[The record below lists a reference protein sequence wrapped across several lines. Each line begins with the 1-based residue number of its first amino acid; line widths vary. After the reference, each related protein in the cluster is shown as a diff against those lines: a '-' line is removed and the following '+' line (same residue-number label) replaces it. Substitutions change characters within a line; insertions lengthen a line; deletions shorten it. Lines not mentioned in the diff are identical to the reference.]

1 MKKLFVLFVILF
13 VVTLAEVGYYWLNLY
28 KTDNNGVI
36 NTVRPLEVEVKEPLI
51 EDNLIA
57 YLKTRT
63 KNSSQKITLSEE
75 VDGFI
80 KDIVYEKEGQMTVD
94 IADAQGN
101 KIFNLILPVP
111 FEIKNQSQERF
122 LLNKNE
128 VLSPITDSKQITVG
142 RRIKRISKIDLIDR
156 SKSTS
161 EIIVYEN

>member
-1 MKKLFVLFVILF
+1 MKKLLVLFVILF
-13 VVTLAEVGYYWLNLY
+13 VITLFEIGYYWLNLY
-28 KTDNNGVI
+28 KTDKNGNI

-51 EDNLIA
+51 ENNVIA
-57 YLKTRT
+57 YLKSRT
-63 KNSSQKITLSEE
+63 KNSAQKITLTEE

-101 KIFNLILPVP
+101 KVFNLILPVP
-111 FEIKNQSQERF
+111 LEIKNQSQERF
-122 LLNKNE
+122 LLNKNN
-128 VLSPITDSKQITVG
+128 VLSPITDSKQIKVG
-142 RRIKRISKIDLIDR
+142 RRIKSISNIDMIDN